1 MSELSK
7 DLTQG
12 SVGKNLIKFSLPFL
26 LANLIQALYSVT
38 DMLVVGWYSGEAGIS
53 GVAIGSQVTMLVTNF
68 VVGFTVGGTVL
79 VAQYFGAK
87 RERDVRESIGT
98 LFTLLAAAAVVM
110 TAVFIALSEPALKL
124 LNTPAESFSNAKTY
138 LNICM
143 LGTVFIFGYNAVSSI
158 LRGLGD
164 SKRPL
169 WFVAIACALNVGLDF
184 LFVGAFGMSSAGAAA
199 ATVISQ
205 GVALV
210 LSVLY
215 LRSKEFLF
223 DFRLSSF
230 KMHRDKLSGIFR
242 IGLPSSVQNVVVS
255 LSFLV
260 MTAIA
265 NRFGV
270 DASAAMGVVAK
281 FNGFAILPAIA
292 MSMSISSMAG
302 QNIGAGEPGRAKRT
316 MWIGMRISFCIS
328 AAIFALVQLFPQ
340 EVLRIFSD
348 KPAVIDA
355 GVDYLRTFSFDFLA
369 VPFLFSFNGLIIAS
383 GHSLFSM
390 LNGVSAAL
398 LLRAPLAYLFGVA
411 LGWGMAGI
419 GIAAPGASFGALMA
433 AFVFVQSGRWK
444 RGGLKVGKE
453 LAL

>member
-1 MSELSK
+1 M
-7 DLTQG
+7 
-12 SVGKNLIKFSLPFL
+12 
-26 LANLIQALYSVT
+26 
-38 DMLVVGWYSGEAGIS
+38 
-53 GVAIGSQVTMLVTNF
+53 
-68 VVGFTVGGTVL
+68 
-79 VAQYFGAK
+79 
-87 RERDVRESIGT
+87 
-98 LFTLLAAAAVVM
+98 
-110 TAVFIALSEPALKL
+110 
-124 LNTPAESFSNAKTY
+124 
-138 LNICM
+138 
-143 LGTVFIFGYNAVSSI
+143 
-158 LRGLGD
+158 
-164 SKRPL
+164 
-169 WFVAIACALNVGLDF
+169 
-184 LFVGAFGMSSAGAAA
+184 
-199 ATVISQ
+199 
-205 GVALV
+205 
-210 LSVLY
+210 
-215 LRSKEFLF
+215 
-223 DFRLSSF
+223 
-230 KMHRDKLSGIFR
+230 
-242 IGLPSSVQNVVVS
+242 VVS

-328 AAIFALVQLFPQ
+328 AAIFALVRFSAG
-340 EVLRIFSD
+340 VLRIFSD

-369 VPFLFSFNGLIIAS
+369 VPFLFCFNGLIIAS

-411 LGWGMAGI
+411 LGWGMSGI